1 MGAAAPDANAMNALT
16 LTVIMLTTFVIVFAQ
31 STVDFIRVWLGAQID
46 LLPALIVYAALTGNP
61 LLTSLIAV
69 FGGLWLD
76 SLSFNPLGIS
86 IAPLMITGMVL
97 MHFRELVLREQLSAQ
112 FIIGMA
118 AGAAVPLMVVLLLV
132 TLGKQPLLGWGSI
145 WQWIVM
151 SVACGVA
158 TPVIFRAFDMVDH
171 WLSYQPLP
179 ETTFNHNRE
188 MKRGR
193 H

>member
-1 MGAAAPDANAMNALT
+1 MNALT
-16 LTVIMLTTFVIVFAQ
+16 LTVIMAATFGIVFAQ

-76 SLSFNPLGIS
+76 SLSLNPLGIT
-86 IAPLMITGMVL
+86 IGPLMIAGMVL

-112 FIIGMA
+112 IIIGMV
-118 AGAAVPLMVVLLLV
+118 AGAAVPLLVVLLSI
-132 TLGKQPLLGWGSI
+132 TLGKQPLLGWGSL
-145 WQWIVM
+145 WQWLVM
-151 SVACGVA
+151 SVGCGLA
-158 TPVIFRAFDMVDH
+158 TPLIFRVFDLVDH